1 MNVFFTML
9 GVTGVTGVTAKTL
22 NLNFFFIN
30 LKIENEIFEKIIFFI
45 LVKGFFCHSCHKDYI

>member
-22 NLNFFFIN
+22 NLNFFFY
-30 LKIENEIFEKIIFFI
+30 KFEN
-45 LVKGFFCHSCHKDYI
+45 